1 MELWTAFGL
10 GFLGS
15 FHCVGMCGPIA
26 LSLPRPSSN
35 FASLSL
41 YALIY
46 NFGRIATY
54 SVFGLLFGFFGSQ
67 IALSGFQGLLSILL
81 GVVIITGVIFSNYF
95 RSKDKPA
102 FYNSLL
108 PKINTLYGKLIRKN
122 SVTALFG
129 MGVLNGL
136 LPCAFVYSGLAVAVL
151 SNTPIQSMS
160 YMFLFGLGTLPA
172 MFSIYAAPHFI
183 SMDLRTTIR
192 KYLPYLAFSL
202 GLFLIIRGIALQDL
216 ALSANLREGIE
227 TFCTFPDK
235 NI

>member
-1 MELWTAFGL
+1 M
-10 GFLGS
+10 
-15 FHCVGMCGPIA
+15 
-26 LSLPRPSSN
+26 
-35 FASLSL
+35 
-41 YALIY
+41 
-46 NFGRIATY
+46 
-54 SVFGLLFGFFGSQ
+54 
-67 IALSGFQGLLSILL
+67 LSILL

-151 SNTPIQSMS
+151 PNTPIQSMS